1 MVSPLLTLVANQIAA
16 GFNGV
21 LLPGTLRRTTP
32 GTTLN
37 SLGDPTSTTVTTYVC
52 QGIVDTYDKKYRVQ
66 AGIPDTDVKLLL
78 IAGLVDV
85 APIIGDEIKFR
96 DQWYRAVSVALD
108 PANATYTMQAS
119 AIPDPS

>member
-1 MVSPLLTLVANQIAA
+1 MVSPLLTLVAQQIAA

-32 GTTLN
+32 GTTVD
-37 SLGDPTSTTVTTYVC
+37 SYGDPTSTTVTTYEC

-78 IAGLVDV
+78 IAGLVEV
-85 APIIGDEIKFR
+85 APIIGDQVKFR
-96 DQWYRAVSVALD
+96 DQWYRTVSVRLD
-108 PANATYTMQAS
+108 PAHASYEMQAS